1 MDKRPAEERNAL
13 DEGDNGRCWEVGEG
27 VAARAA
33 EARVGRLYRLI
44 DDDEDDEDEL
54 DEEEEAG

>member
-13 DEGDNGRCWEVGEG
+13 EEGDNGRCWEVVEG

-44 DDDEDDEDEL
+44 DDEEEEDEL
-54 DEEEEAG
+54 EEEEAG